1 MDRWRDAWWSN
12 PRRVVEARNEI
23 HGGGKM
29 GARGDMIQFKEQ
41 SDWRLAEGR

>member
-1 MDRWRDAWWSN
+1 MLGGRTL
-12 PRRVVEARNEI
+12 VVLLEENEARNEI
-23 HGGGKM
+23 HSGGKM